1 MMFGANQLVCS
12 SGLPRECA
20 PFYRARVSPVIVVL
34 IRSVNI
40 VFTGERDD
48 YPTAA
53 EEERILYIVYFP
65 DKIANSKRFRANMV
79 FLDFARMYM
88 QVTVALH
95 IRAVTLCNCGVVEAH
110 SCDELIM
117 KLEW

>member
-40 VFTGERDD
+40 VSIGERDD

-53 EEERILYIVYFP
+53 EERILQ
-65 DKIANSKRFRANMV
+65 RGE
-79 FLDFARMYM
+79 
-88 QVTVALH
+88 
-95 IRAVTLCNCGVVEAH
+95 GV
-110 SCDELIM
+110 
-117 KLEW
+117 

>member
-40 VFTGERDD
+40 VFIGKSDD

-53 EEERILYIVYFP
+53 EEERILQG
-65 DKIANSKRFRANMV
+65 SE
-79 FLDFARMYM
+79 
-88 QVTVALH
+88 
-95 IRAVTLCNCGVVEAH
+95 GV
-110 SCDELIM
+110 
-117 KLEW
+117 